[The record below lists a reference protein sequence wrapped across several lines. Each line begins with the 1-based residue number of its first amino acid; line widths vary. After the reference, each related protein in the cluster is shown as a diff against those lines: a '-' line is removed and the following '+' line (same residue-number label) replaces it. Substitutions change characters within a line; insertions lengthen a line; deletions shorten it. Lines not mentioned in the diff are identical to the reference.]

1 MKKIILIIGIVLLS
15 TVGIGAL
22 SYFQGWLPFSVSD
35 EDVLSTMIENM
46 SKNKTLHTDI
56 NITVNAESPD
66 EGEVSIVLD
75 METDADGTDAE
86 NPKSA
91 VKFDG
96 TLNME
101 GMSFS
106 LGFEMKA
113 LNQEDIYFRITT
125 IPALPFLGMLGI
137 DFNELKN
144 QWIKIDEEYLKD
156 FTVENNEEMMKK
168 FAELVAE
175 KEFLV
180 VKEKLADEKINNIG
194 CYHYLVLLDKDEL
207 IEILPELMDIIME
220 DNPSFDG
227 LSESEKKQAL
237 EDAIDGMN
245 EFFNKIG
252 DISSDIWIG
261 KKDKLL
267 YRLGIEKEMDISE
280 FDIGEE
286 GTISIKLKFDFSKFN
301 EKVDIE
307 TPKEFKLLDEVFPV
321 EMLQGQVLGE

>member
-1 MKKIILIIGIVLLS
+1 MKKIILIIGIILLS
-15 TVGIGAL
+15 AIGIGAL
-22 SYFQGWLPFSVSD
+22 SYSQGWLPFSVSD
-35 EDVLSTMIENM
+35 QDILSAMIENM
-46 SKNKTLHTDI
+46 TKNKTLHTNMNVI
-56 NITVNAESPD
+56 VNAKSPGQ
-66 EGEVSIVLD
+66 GEVGIVLD
-75 METDADGTDAE
+75 IEGDTDRTDIE

-96 TLNME
+96 ALNME

-113 LNQEDIYFRITT
+113 LSEEDIYFKITT

-137 DFNELKN
+137 DFNELKD

-168 FAELVAE
+168 LAELVAE

-180 VKEKLADEKINNIG
+180 VKEKLADEKINNVD

-237 EDAIDGMN
+237 EDATDGMN

-252 DISSDIWIG
+252 DMSSDIWIG

-267 YRLGIEKEMDISE
+267 YRLEIEKEMDVSE
-280 FDIGEE
+280 FEIGEE
-286 GTISIKLKFDFSKFN
+286 GTMSIKLKFDFSKFN
-301 EKVDIE
+301 EKVNIE
-307 TPKEFKLLDEVFPV
+307 TPEEFKSLDEVFPV